1 MYRKKVIVRH
11 SIASLVALGVFG
23 GSRFLYSVII
33 ARKYGVETLGYTNSI
48 ISQAFFVAGFLA
60 FFSVGLGKFTS
71 EFLGKG
77 EHERIKNL
85 TGISFTFPLLGL
97 ILIPLNFHVALL
109 SILRAIQLTFRSF
122 IYGLHKGE
130 LYAYSI
136 ILAFLFFLLGFLDG
150 ALLPYYLL
158 LGTIGIF
165 SISYLVLRGLIGLP
179 GRKEIKILM
188 DFSTWAFLGTIAG
201 IFLLQAPYFL
211 TEKLAGNIEAGIV
224 SVALSTAFLLSY
236 LPQILQSAIV
246 PLYAYDYAKG
256 DVKAIK
262 ELAEKSTL
270 LLSLFSSLLVFGLI
284 FAKPI
289 VEVLFNIKI
298 GAELLLALI
307 GVELY
312 VAYNPLINLLTATRF
327 VKRSAVFSL
336 IGAVLSGISWLLLIP
351 RLGAMG
357 AVLGLILGYAT
368 IFLLVLW
375 ESKKKFNIDI
385 KIVKP
390 TILAI
395 PLQLLSM
402 KFPYAILIYFIA
414 EIKDVKRVMAFLRD
428 IRS

>member
-1 MYRKKVIVRH
+1 MDRKKVMVRH
-11 SIASLVALGVFG
+11 SIASLVALGIFG
-23 GSRFLYSVII
+23 GSRFLYNVII
-33 ARKYGVETLGYTNSI
+33 GRKYGVETLGYTNSI

-77 EHERIKNL
+77 EYNRIKKL
-85 TGISFTFPLLGL
+85 TGISFTFPFLGL

-109 SILRAIQLTFRSF
+109 SVLRAIQLTFRSF

-130 LYAYSI
+130 LYAYSV
-136 ILAFLFFLLGFLDG
+136 ILAFPFFLLGFLDG
-150 ALLPYYLL
+150 PLLPYYLL

-165 SISYLVLRGLIGLP
+165 SLSYLVSRSLIGLP
-179 GRKEIKILM
+179 GREDTKALIG
-188 DFSTWAFLGTIAG
+188 FSTWAFLGTIAG

-256 DVKAIK
+256 DDKAIK
-262 ELAEKSTL
+262 ELAENSTL

-284 FAKPI
+284 FAKSF
-289 VEVLFNIKI
+289 VEVLFNIKM

-312 VAYNPLINLLTATRF
+312 IAYNPLINLLTATKF
-327 VKRSAVFSL
+327 VKKSAIFSL
-336 IGAVLSGISWLLLIP
+336 IGAMVSGIFWILLIP
-351 RLGAMG
+351 RLGAIG
-357 AVLGLILGYAT
+357 TLLGLTLGYAI
-368 IFLLVLW
+368 IFALVLW
-375 ESKKKFNIDI
+375 ESKRKFNINA
-385 KIVKP
+385 KILKP
-390 TILAI
+390 TLLAI
-395 PLQLLSM
+395 PLQLLSL
-402 KFPYAILIYFIA
+402 KFPYTILIYLIT
-414 EIKDVKRVMAFLRD
+414 EIKDIEKVMAFLRD